1 MTSFSSIT
9 RAMAPMLFYCLIL
22 TLTATGCSS
31 TSKVAQ
37 NGRGSVFL
45 EEVMDWTFEASHPAV
60 IDQITILKIMKG
72 VHTTDVQQ
80 GSMRM
85 SASGS
90 SKPMRVFSDEDA
102 EFLAPLL
109 AQGLSKAK
117 PEQLVGFRLSSS
129 AGSGSEPTAGSI
141 YVRQDAIHFTVSR
154 GAGTTIFLPESAA
167 RTEQAP
173 VYATGGKAGAIAHV
187 IDYHMLARAPMPLA
201 LPATKT
207 SAAQSGS
214 SPITAPAVMTSA
226 TAVSAHEGS
235 ENGTSVETQIQLRRA
250 KDMLTKKDTE
260 INMLR
265 KESTWMKRELRERDE
280 EIKALKATV
289 KKTPKKKAEAYPT
302 H

>member
-1 MTSFSSIT
+1 MTIFSSFS
-9 RAMAPMLFYCLIL
+9 RAIAPMLFCCLVLALI
-22 TLTATGCSS
+22 ATGCSS
-31 TSKVAQ
+31 TSKIAQ

-72 VHTTDVQQ
+72 VHSSDVQQ
-80 GSMRM
+80 GSTRM

-117 PEQLVGFRLSSS
+117 PEQLVGFRVSSS

-154 GAGTTIFLPESAA
+154 GAGPTIFLPESAA
-167 RTEQAP
+167 RSEQAP
-173 VYATGGKAGAIAHV
+173 AYATGGKAGAIAHV
-187 IDYHMLARAPMPLA
+187 IDYHMLARAPMPAA
-201 LPATKT
+201 LSGMKT
-207 SAAQSGS
+207 PPVQ
-214 SPITAPAVMTSA
+214 TAPSAVTAAAVMTGA
-226 TAVSAHEGS
+226 TAVAHEGG
-235 ENGTSVETQIQLRRA
+235 ENGSTVETQVQLRRA

-260 INMLR
+260 INILR

-289 KKTPKKKAEAYPT
+289 KKTPKKKAEAYRT